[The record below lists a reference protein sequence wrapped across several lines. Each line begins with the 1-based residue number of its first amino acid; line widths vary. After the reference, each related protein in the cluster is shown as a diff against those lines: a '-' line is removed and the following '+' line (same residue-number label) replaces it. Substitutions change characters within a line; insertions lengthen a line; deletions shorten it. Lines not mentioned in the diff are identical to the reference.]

1 MHKILICVGILTIA
15 SGVINSQVIV
25 SSTDDRLP
33 ILYKY
38 KYIITDLYYSVGDD

>member
-1 MHKILICVGILTIA
+1 MHKTLICVGILTIA
-15 SGVINSQVIV
+15 SGVINSQVIG

-38 KYIITDLYYSVGDD
+38 KYIINNFYYSVGGD